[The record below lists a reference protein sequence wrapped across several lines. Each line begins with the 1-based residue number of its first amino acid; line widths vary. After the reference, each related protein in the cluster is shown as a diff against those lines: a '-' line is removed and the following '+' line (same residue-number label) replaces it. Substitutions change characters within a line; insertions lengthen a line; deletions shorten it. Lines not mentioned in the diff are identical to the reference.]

1 MGYMAETQR
10 QMLALWRAYTGIPA
24 AAPIVVPGAPAPT
37 PSLITVSPTP
47 VSISISPT
55 APEMW
60 PLLVPAP
67 LPVVAEPLGRVR
79 KFTPGTSPIVTTATF
94 QEVVGYAVTNT
105 KEFDIAYFCIS
116 ADQDVLAKIVWG
128 SLDFTQT
135 YYVVAKVPFVMYF
148 PAKFYGPDGKPVV
161 GDGKTKLS
169 LQACYPSGGSATVN
183 CFGELA
189 GDEL

>member
-1 MGYMAETQR
+1 
-10 QMLALWRAYTGIPA
+10 
-24 AAPIVVPGAPAPT
+24 
-37 PSLITVSPTP
+37 
-47 VSISISPT
+47 
-55 APEMW
+55 
-60 PLLVPAP
+60 

-79 KFTPGTSPIVTTATF
+79 KFTPGTTPIVTTAVF

-169 LQACYPSGGSATVN
+169 LQAMMPSGGSATVN

>member
-10 QMLALWRAYTGIPA
+10 QMLALVRAYTGI
-24 AAPIVVPGAPAPT
+24 APVAPALAPV
-37 PSLITVSPTP
+37 PSPGPATVSPTP

-55 APEMW
+55 APEIW
-60 PLLVPAP
+60 PLLVPSP

-79 KFTPGTSPIVTTATF
+79 QFTPGTAPIVTTASF
-94 QEVVGYAVTNT
+94 QEVIGYKVTNE
-105 KEFDIAYFCIS
+105 KEFDIAYFTIS
-116 ADQDVLAKIVWG
+116 ADQDVLAKLIWG
-128 SLDFTQT
+128 AIDFTQT

-148 PAKFYGPDGKPVV
+148 PAKFYGTDGKPII

-169 LQACYPSGGSATVN
+169 LQACYPAGGSATVN
-183 CFGELA
+183 CFGEIA